1 MRKSVGRQKM
11 NALLSGEKTDSIKG
25 LNEKGDIE
33 KDSVDL
39 PSGLAANDAVRFSF
53 VSLIVFSRWGVCL
66 SWRRD
71 SAATCIKTSTRLTA
85 KCIILNGKNSKKIAL
100 FCEKSC
106 VQNTNYP
113 QRKICVKKSYPP
125 TYG

>member
-1 MRKSVGRQKM
+1 VGRQKT

-66 SWRRD
+66 SRARA
-71 SAATCIKTSTRLTA
+71 SAHDLYQDRLTPNTR
-85 KCIILNGKNSKKIAL
+85 II
-100 FCEKSC
+100 
-106 VQNTNYP
+106 
-113 QRKICVKKSYPP
+113 
-125 TYG
+125 